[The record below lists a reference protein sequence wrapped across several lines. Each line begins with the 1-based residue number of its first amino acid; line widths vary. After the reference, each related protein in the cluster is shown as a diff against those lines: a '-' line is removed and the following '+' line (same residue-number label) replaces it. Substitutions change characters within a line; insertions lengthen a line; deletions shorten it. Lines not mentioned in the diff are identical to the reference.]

1 MILASG
7 MVAVQTAVFLK
18 QASITM
24 NVLFLVKKLVFAVS
38 DGIPKRIICLP
49 VVLQLV
55 MVSVVVAK
63 SQATMFSKPMEKYLP
78 RETQWGN
85 E

>member
-1 MILASG
+1 MISVSG
-7 MVAVQTAVFLK
+7 MAAVQTVAFLK
-18 QASITM
+18 QESITM

-49 VVLQLV
+49 VVLQLA

-63 SQATMFSKPMEKYLP
+63 SQATISSKPMEKHLP

-85 E
+85 K